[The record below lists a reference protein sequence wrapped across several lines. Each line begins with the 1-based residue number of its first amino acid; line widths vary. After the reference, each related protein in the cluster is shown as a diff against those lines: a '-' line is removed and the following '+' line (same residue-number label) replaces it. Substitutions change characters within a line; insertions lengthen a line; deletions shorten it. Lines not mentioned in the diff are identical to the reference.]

1 MVRFVK
7 ESNSLEYKNDFDD
20 DLIKLDFLTKST
32 LRNINCLPN
41 HEDSQRGINSSKKKD
56 IIKTL
61 VPLIP
66 ENRRHFWENLPESN
80 VTDLLHDED
89 YGLSNSLVI

>member
-1 MVRFVK
+1 MADHTY
-7 ESNSLEYKNDFDD
+7 SL
-20 DLIKLDFLTKST
+20 T

-41 HEDSQRGINSSKKKD
+41 HQDSQRGINSSKKKD

-61 VPLIP
+61 VPLMP
-66 ENRRHFWENLPESN
+66 ENRRHFWQ
-80 VTDLLHDED
+80 DLLHDED